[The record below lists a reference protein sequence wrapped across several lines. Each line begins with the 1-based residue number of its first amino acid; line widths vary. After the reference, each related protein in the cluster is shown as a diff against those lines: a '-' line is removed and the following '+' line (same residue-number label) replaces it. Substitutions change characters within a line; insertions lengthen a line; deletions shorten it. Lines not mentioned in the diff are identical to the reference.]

1 MPHDFPHPHIYLV
14 VELAI
19 RRELHLL
26 VYQHVNAQDMLY
38 FSPRYKKEWIYD
50 CLLLK
55 VKSTAVYTFLQ
66 ENGYLPLPN
75 PRTLYGY
82 LRSLKADFGFDAGLF
97 AVLREKLQGVPERE
111 RRG

>member
-1 MPHDFPHPHIYLV
+1 
-14 VELAI
+14 
-19 RRELHLL
+19 
-26 VYQHVNAQDMLY
+26 MLY

-50 CLLLK
+50 SLLLK
-55 VKSTAVYTFLQ
+55 VKLTAVYTFLQ
-66 ENGYLPLPN
+66 ENGYLPLPT
-75 PRTLYGY
+75 PRTLHRY